1 MVSAALGYVQLS
13 ICSPSTPPL
22 TGAGFPFGTDP
33 LGRDVLARVII
44 GGEISLKVGVYSA
57 LGAVAIGIVMGLI
70 SGYYG
75 GFVDMIV
82 MRFADVQLAL
92 PFILLAITFIAV
104 IGGGLTNMIILL
116 IISQWVQYARLVRGS
131 VLSLRDR
138 EFILAAKAIGVKDI
152 RILFQHLLPN
162 LIGPVIVLMTLN
174 VANNILLESSLTFLG
189 LGVDPVI
196 PSWGGMLAEG
206 RTYLQTAWWVSVFP
220 GLAILLT
227 VLGLNLLGDWLRD
240 ALDPTGRT
248 YFMNRPNSTQVTTLL
263 ERTFPRTRV
272 PCWKH
277 TPRRPIKAICLR
289 PGCLMMKPSANERRL
304 LSKRP
309 GSALVFVV
317 PTSR

>member
-1 MVSAALGYVQLS
+1 MTAAIKIDKLKRFKNLEFILGVLLVGGIGLAVIFSGWLFPGGGSELNLAYRL
-13 ICSPSTPPL
+13 TPPL
-22 TGAGFPFGTDP
+22 VEPGFPLGTDP
-33 LGRDVLARVII
+33 LGRDVLARVIV

-57 LGAVAIGIVMGLI
+57 LGAVVIGIIMGLV

-75 GFVDMIV
+75 GFLDMIV

-248 YFMNRPNSTQVTTLL
+248 SL
-263 ERTFPRTRV
+263 
-272 PCWKH
+272 
-277 TPRRPIKAICLR
+277 
-289 PGCLMMKPSANERRL
+289 
-304 LSKRP
+304 
-309 GSALVFVV
+309 
-317 PTSR
+317 